1 MGGAERRVER
11 ITDGSGNSNN
21 PGDQKTLKTLKNQRT
36 ETEGRCGVG
45 FLARDALSHSI
56 QMGQGTTLSTAN
68 LYSTSTSILYPMQL
82 PGIGIAVAGLIF
94 NPRGKARPRSSG
106 AR

>member
-21 PGDQKTLKTLKNQRT
+21 PGDQKTLKNQRT

-45 FLARDALSHSI
+45 FLARAALSHSN
-56 QMGQGTTLSTAN
+56 QMGEGTTLSTAN

-82 PGIGIAVAGLIF
+82 PGIRIAVAGLIF